1 MVSDLCLSPSLSHC
15 LRTDNPA
22 PSVPKFSSLCNKVQ
36 SVSQPHVGLYV
47 SVCLLVCPPISH
59 LCVHPFPM
67 SPVCLCVHPFLMS
80 PGMHEKYF
88 KSLSVLIWSKCVLPG
103 KSDVKKLGG
112 GGGPLVS
119 HVIWDV

>member
-1 MVSDLCLSPSLSHC
+1 MISVSVSLSHC
-15 LRTDNPA
+15 LRTNNPA

-47 SVCLLVCPPISH
+47 SVC

-88 KSLSVLIWSKCVLPG
+88 KSLSVLILSKCVLPG

-112 GGGPLVS
+112 GGVHLFPMSSGMYEQNEENKNPCL
-119 HVIWDV
+119 